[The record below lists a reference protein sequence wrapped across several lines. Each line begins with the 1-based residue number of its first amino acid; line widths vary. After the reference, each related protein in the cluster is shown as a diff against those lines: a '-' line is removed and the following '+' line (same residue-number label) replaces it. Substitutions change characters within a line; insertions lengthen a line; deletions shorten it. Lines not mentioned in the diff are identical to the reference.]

1 MFRNVAISAAGCKSS
16 RYHQEIASRGTIY
29 DMDTDPSDDHV
40 ITVGQVGF
48 LPMSPCSNM
57 CSINDIVQLIN

>member
-1 MFRNVAISAAGCKSS
+1 MFRNVAITAAGCKSS

-48 LPMSPCSNM
+48 FAYVSTLKY
-57 CSINDIVQLIN
+57 VQH

>member
-1 MFRNVAISAAGCKSS
+1 MFRNVAITAAGCKSS

-40 ITVGQVGF
+40 ITVGQVGVF
-48 LPMSPCSNM
+48 AYVSMLKY
-57 CSINDIVQLIN
+57 VQH